1 MACIVR
7 LAVGDEQLHDS
18 PFAERILAVLNQHLA
33 LSCFSAFQ
41 GIPAPHED

>member
-7 LAVGDEQLHDS
+7 LAVENEQLHGS
-18 PFAERILAVLNQHLA
+18 PFPGETLAVLNQRLV

-41 GIPAPHED
+41 GIPAPHVD